1 MADED
6 QTTKLQSLRI
16 DSDALM
22 DALDDMKRTEAKKRR
37 QHVSTPEFHQLAQ
50 EVEDKSRRVYRLAK
64 GENDTAEATETT
76 NQTIEETR
84 RDAPRIA

>member
-1 MADED
+1 MTDDE
-6 QTTKLQSLRI
+6 QAGKLQALRI

-22 DALDDMKRTEAKKRR
+22 DALDDMKRTEGKKRR

-50 EVEDKSRRVYRLAK
+50 DVEEKSRRVYRLAK
-64 GENDTAEATETT
+64 GENDIAESTETT

-84 RDAPRIA
+84 RVNPRIA